1 MQVTRAAEECAM
13 LLGRFIVPSRAV
25 KVLRLMLE
33 SDDFLVNH
41 GAIKMLKQ
49 LAENNTKEAIIGLL
63 PEIIP
68 GLLKVSPSEAVNC
81 RVT

>member
-1 MQVTRAAEECAM
+1 M

-25 KVLRLMLE
+25 KVLKLMLE

-68 GLLKVSPSEAVNC
+68 GLLKVSVREAAD
-81 RVT
+81 